1 LCVEHRIHDPVGTPL
16 LGRLGIGWREL
27 RVHVHYRNQNRTAR
41 IHTCQPILPGGQRDQ
56 PARVA
61 PGPSFLKSELIKA
74 SIPA

>member
-61 PGPSFLKSELIKA
+61 PGPSFLMSELIKA